1 MGLQQF
7 DLENYTDF
15 KKSMYIEASAGTGK
29 TYTITG
35 IIQKL
40 VDAKVELEKILVVT
54 YTEKAAGELRDRI
67 RKACPDKDVDNAPIF
82 TIHSFCQKTLS
93 DHIHTLRDL
102 FPLHFTNH
110 FATLLSVRIFLH
122 TTGLSVF

>member
-1 MGLQQF
+1 MELQEEPQKF
-7 DLENYTDF
+7 DLDNYSDF

-29 TYTITG
+29 TYTITK
-35 IIQKL
+35 IIEKL
-40 VDAKVELEKILVVT
+40 IEEKVDLEKILVVT

-93 DHIHTLRDL
+93 E
-102 FPLHFTNH
+102 FYFT
-110 FATLLSVRIFLH
+110 ATSAQIFL
-122 TTGLSVF
+122 